1 MSVSKTSRKAKKI
14 LSVKKNNSRAK
25 VKTIKEL
32 KPQKK
37 KTEKPVKKEQTIKD
51 KKIDLVSVLNKI
63 EKKAKNQRN
72 TVTYEDIN
80 NLIPKHLTAEDVF
93 EEICSHLK
101 KHNISIKNEHLETLK
116 KQKAL
121 KIHNIKA
128 FDDPTKLY
136 MQELKNT
143 KLMEREDE
151 IIVAKEKEQAEI
163 EIADLAFSCLLGVEN
178 FLVIKEEVERSK
190 SQNIGEFLKL
200 FFYPEDEKDVIF
212 PMRYVTWK
220 KKQFL
225 LGKIETIERK
235 YRLLKKKNNRTAK
248 EKIIADMSKS
258 IMNLVNPPTKQ
269 NADSWDFYDRL
280 HIKIVDKC
288 VDSLKNHFAVFSD
301 LRVKQEK
308 LWRNIRGCFKTAAD
322 DLPEETDRMS
332 RTINSISSSSIA
344 SAKRKNE
351 NIKHEINELRDLVN
365 QQKHLEEEALLPL
378 YKIKEILRRIS
389 DANTRVNHAKKKM
402 IEANVRLV
410 ISIARKSSHQ
420 GLDFLDLIQEG
431 NMGLMRAVDKFDWRK
446 GYKFSTYATWWIRQA
461 ISRALADQGRTVRVP
476 VHMIEVMH
484 KVLKEISI
492 YKQKTGQE
500 PTPEEIAE
508 KLDVPIEKIYA
519 VFNVGQDTVS
529 LDRPIGDSDDAF
541 FGDFIEDIKEAS
553 PLQVAANA
561 MLDERLRGVLNT
573 LTEREKKVLI
583 YRFGIEDGCPKTLEE
598 VGMIFGV
605 TRERIRQIETKAL
618 KKLRLKARSRQLEQF
633 REMSE

>member
-1 MSVSKTSRKAKKI
+1 MALTK
-14 LSVKKNNSRAK
+14 VKKKGK
-25 VKTIKEL
+25 VISKAVKAR
-32 KPQKK
+32 
-37 KTEKPVKKEQTIKD
+37 EKNEKCLE
-51 KKIDLVSVLNKI
+51 SVLVKI
-63 EKKAKNQRN
+63 EKKARSQKNSIS
-72 TVTYEDIN
+72 YEEIN
-80 NLIPKHLTAEDVF
+80 SFIPDSLTAEEVF

-101 KHNISIKNEHLETLK
+101 KNDISIRNEQLETLK
-116 KQKAL
+116 KQKVL

-143 KLMEREDE
+143 KLLTRQDE
-151 IIVAKEKEQAEI
+151 IVVAKEKEQAEI
-163 EIADLAFSCLLGVEN
+163 EIADYVFSCFKGVEY
-178 FLVIKEEVERSK
+178 FLKIKEEIERSK
-190 SQNIGEFLKL
+190 SQNVGEFLKL
-200 FFYPEDEKDVIF
+200 FFYPEDEKDILF
-212 PMRYVTWK
+212 PMRYVIWK

-225 LGKIETIERK
+225 IRKINSIEK
-235 YRLLKKKNNRTAK
+235 KFKNLKKKKKRSEK
-248 EKIIADMSKS
+248 EKVLGDISKAV
-258 IMNLVNPPTKQ
+258 MNLVNPPVRQ
-269 NADSWDFYDRL
+269 EVYSLDFYDRL
-280 HIKIVDKC
+280 HIKIVEKC
-288 VDSLKNHFAVFSD
+288 VDALKTHFDKFCEMRCHQEKKWKNIAPLFKSSTVELPEDPERILKIVRSASRSAIASLKKKND
-301 LRVKQEK
+301 NIEK
-308 LWRNIRGCFKTAAD
+308 DMLKLSEMAR
-322 DLPEETDRMS
+322 E
-332 RTINSISSSSIA
+332 
-344 SAKRKNE
+344 
-351 NIKHEINELRDLVN
+351 
-365 QQKHLEEEALLPL
+365 QKKMEEEGMSSFV
-378 YKIKEILRRIS
+378 KTKEILQKVLE
-389 DANTRVNHAKKKM
+389 ANSRVNDAKKKM

-431 NMGLMRAVDKFDWRK
+431 NVGLMRAVDKFDWRK

-492 YKQKTGQE
+492 YKQRTGQE
-500 PTPEEIAE
+500 PTPDEIAE
-508 KLDVPIEKIYA
+508 KLDIPIEKIYA

-573 LTEREKKVLI
+573 LTEREKKVLV

>member
-1 MSVSKTSRKAKKI
+1 MTAVKVKKKGQAPSKAKK
-14 LSVKKNNSRAK
+14 
-25 VKTIKEL
+25 
-32 KPQKK
+32 
-37 KTEKPVKKEQTIKD
+37 
-51 KKIDLVSVLNKI
+51 KKIDRDKNLQAVLGKI
-63 EKKAKNQRN
+63 EKKARSQRN
-72 TVTYEDIN
+72 VISYEEIN
-80 NLIPKHLTAEDVF
+80 GLIPDSLTAEDVF
-93 EEICSHLK
+93 EDICSHLK
-101 KHNISIKNEHLETLK
+101 KNDIVIRNEQLENLK
-116 KQKAL
+116 KQKVL

-143 KLMEREDE
+143 KLLTRQDE
-151 IIVAKEKEQAEI
+151 IVVAKEKEQAEI
-163 EIADLAFSCLLGVEN
+163 EIADFVFSCMTGVEH
-178 FLVIKEEVERSK
+178 FLKIKEDIEKSK
-190 SQNIGEFLKL
+190 SQNVGDFLKL
-200 FFYPEDEKDVIF
+200 FFYPEDEKDLLF
-212 PMRYVTWK
+212 PMRYVVWK

-225 LGKIETIERK
+225 VGKINGIEKK
-235 YRLLKKKNNRTAK
+235 YRNLKKKSTRTEK
-248 EKIIADMSKS
+248 EKILTDISRS
-258 IMNLVNPPTKQ
+258 IMNLVNPPVKQ
-269 NADSWDFYDRL
+269 DIDSWDFYDRL
-280 HIKIVDKC
+280 HIKIVEKC
-288 VDSLKNHFAVFSD
+288 VDALKKHFDGYCSLRCQHEKRWKSVRS
-301 LRVKQEK
+301 LVKPQM
-308 LWRNIRGCFKTAAD
+308 D
-322 DLPEETDRMS
+322 YLPEEHDKIVKAVKS
-332 RTINSISSSSIA
+332 INSSSISTA
-344 SAKRKNE
+344 RKKNE
-351 NIKHEINELRDLVN
+351 NIDKDIEKLFEFARE
-365 QQKHLEEEALLPL
+365 QKKMEDEAMATYL
-378 YKIKEILRRIS
+378 KTKETLQKIS
-389 DANTRVNHAKKKM
+389 DANSRVNEAKKKM

-431 NMGLMRAVDKFDWRK
+431 NVGLMRAVDKFDWRK

-484 KVLKEISI
+484 KVLKEISV

-508 KLDVPIEKIYA
+508 KLDIPIEKIYA

-573 LTEREKKVLI
+573 LTEREKKVLV

>member
-1 MSVSKTSRKAKKI
+1 MAPTK
-14 LSVKKNNSRAK
+14 VKKKGKVISK
-25 VKTIKEL
+25 VVKTRE
-32 KPQKK
+32 
-37 KTEKPVKKEQTIKD
+37 KKEKC
-51 KKIDLVSVLNKI
+51 LESVLVKI
-63 EKKAKNQRN
+63 EKKARSQKNSIS
-72 TVTYEDIN
+72 YEEIN
-80 NLIPKHLTAEDVF
+80 GLIPDSLTAEEVF
-93 EEICSHLK
+93 EKICSHLK
-101 KHNISIKNEHLETLK
+101 KNDISIRNEQLETLK
-116 KQKAL
+116 KQKVL

-143 KLMEREDE
+143 KLLTRQDE
-151 IIVAKEKEQAEI
+151 IVVAKEKEQAEI
-163 EIADLAFSCLLGVEN
+163 EIADYVFSCFTGVEY
-178 FLVIKEEVERSK
+178 FLKIKEEIERSK
-190 SQNIGEFLKL
+190 SQNVGEFLKL
-200 FFYPEDEKDVIF
+200 FFYPEDEKDLLF
-212 PMRYVTWK
+212 PMRYVIWK

-225 LGKIETIERK
+225 IKKINSIEK
-235 YRLLKKKNNRTAK
+235 KFKNLKKKNKRAEK
-248 EKIIADMSKS
+248 EKVLGDISKAV
-258 IMNLVNPPTKQ
+258 MNLVNPPVRQ
-269 NADSWDFYDRL
+269 EVYSLDFYDRL
-280 HIKIVDKC
+280 HIKIVEKC
-288 VDSLKNHFAVFSD
+288 VEALKANFDKFCEMRCH
-301 LRVKQEK
+301 QEK
-308 LWRNIRGCFKTAAD
+308 KWKNIAPLFKSSTDELPD
-322 DLPEETDRMS
+322 DPERILKIVRSAS
-332 RTINSISSSSIA
+332 RSAIA
-344 SAKRKNE
+344 SVKKKND
-351 NIKHEINELRDLVN
+351 NIEKDILKLSEMARE
-365 QQKHLEEEALLPL
+365 QKKMEEEGMSSFV
-378 YKIKEILRRIS
+378 KTKEILQKILE
-389 DANTRVNHAKKKM
+389 ANSRVNDAKKKM

-431 NMGLMRAVDKFDWRK
+431 NVGLMRAVDKFDWRK

-500 PTPEEIAE
+500 PTPDEIAE
-508 KLDVPIEKIYA
+508 KLDIPIEKIYA

-573 LTEREKKVLI
+573 LTEREKKVLV